1 MSKVVYPMSPPE
13 YSGPGPSFDGGA
25 NYGINPGAVEI
36 MTPDRIDDTTPPPA
50 YDSIFVSEQ
59 NSRQSKPNVHHDD
72 RNLWEKVHEWFEF
85 SILQQIIWLGAFV
98 FAITYISFG
107 LKYAGQCFRKKYDG
121 NGKTIEEEDLPSF
134 MKAEGGV
141 LCALVLYVFCWR
153 LIFICDR
160 KRTRRINKADLE
172 GRKKCGGYLF
182 FFCCGLCF
190 ATFVLCILGATKV
203 FQFHD
208 VTKNHTLKCNDE
220 FYNFYHDTK
229 IGQMAILI
237 PYAVYII
244 VSMFIVIPK
253 AKNWFMRHKWHQWA
267 SLLDADQDGII
278 SSDDMKKTNATLE
291 QLRLAV
297 GDRRTALNADAQ
309 NKWWDDHIFKRGANK
324 HISVE
329 DYVAYL
335 EGIYNPAD
343 MGNKMR
349 PVITG
354 FFNFFSTPDFRKKN
368 CILTEEDFI
377 KFWTILKNVDK
388 VHCRN
393 IYIRHFLN
401 PTTMESFLGDFVAL
415 VSSNDFFDENTIRV
429 HTVLKPPR
437 SSPCD
442 TICHPSCC
450 GV

>member
-1 MSKVVYPMSPPE
+1 MSKNVHPISPPE
-13 YSGPGPSFDGGA
+13 YSGPGPSFDGGP
-25 NYGINPGAVEI
+25 NTGVYPGAVEI
-36 MTPDRIDDTTPPPA
+36 MTPDRIADTTPPPA
-50 YDSIFVSEQ
+50 YDSIFINQ
-59 NSRQSKPNVHHDD
+59 RQSKPNVHHDD

-85 SILQQIIWLGAFV
+85 SVLQQIIWLGALA
-98 FAITYISFG
+98 FAISYIVFG
-107 LKYAGQCFRKKYDG
+107 LKYAGHCYRKKYDG
-121 NGKTIEEEDLPSF
+121 KGKTIEEEDLPLF

-141 LCALVLYVFCWR
+141 LCALVLYVFFWR
-153 LIFICDR
+153 LLFICDR
-160 KRTRRINKADLE
+160 RRTHRINKADLE

-190 ATFVLCILGATKV
+190 ATFVLCIIGATKV

-208 VTKNHTLKCNDE
+208 VSKNHTLKCDQE
-220 FYNFYHDTK
+220 FYNFYHDAK
-229 IGQMAILI
+229 IGQMMVLI
-237 PYAVYII
+237 PYALYVI

-253 AKNWFMRHKWHQWA
+253 AKNWFMRHKWRQWA

-278 SSDDMKKTNATLE
+278 SSDDMERTNNTLE
-291 QLRLAV
+291 QLRLAI

-309 NKWWDDHIFKRGANK
+309 KKWWNDHIFKRGTNK
-324 HISVE
+324 HISVD
-329 DYVAYL
+329 DYVTYL

-343 MGNKMR
+343 MRNKMR

-368 CILTEEDFI
+368 CILAEEDFI
-377 KFWTILKNVDK
+377 KFWAILKNVDK

-401 PTTMESFLGDFVAL
+401 PSTMESFLEDFVAL
-415 VSSNDFFDENTIRV
+415 VSYNDFFDENTIRV

-437 SSPCD
+437 SATCD
-442 TICHPSCC
+442 PICHPSFC

>member
-1 MSKVVYPMSPPE
+1 MKQKCSRVLYILQYSVDYSTCSAVPQVVPVKSKY
-13 YSGPGPSFDGGA
+13 YSYNATNLINGIWCLYFTINFDEPCPLLGLLA
-25 NYGINPGAVEI
+25 
-36 MTPDRIDDTTPPPA
+36 PPPA

-121 NGKTIEEEDLPSF
+121 NGKTIEEDLPSF

-160 KRTRRINKADLE
+160 KRTHRINKADLE

-237 PYAVYII
+237 PYAVYVI

-309 NKWWDDHIFKRGANK
+309 KNGGMIIFLKEELTNTSLLKTMSLIWREFIIHVIWGTKCAQLSPAFL
-324 HISVE
+324 ISSLLQTSGRRI
-329 DYVAYL
+329 A
-335 EGIYNPAD
+335 
-343 MGNKMR
+343 
-349 PVITG
+349 
-354 FFNFFSTPDFRKKN
+354 FWRKK
-368 CILTEEDFI
+368 ILS
-377 KFWTILKNVDK
+377 
-388 VHCRN
+388 
-393 IYIRHFLN
+393 
-401 PTTMESFLGDFVAL
+401 SFGQF
-415 VSSNDFFDENTIRV
+415 
-429 HTVLKPPR
+429 
-437 SSPCD
+437 
-442 TICHPSCC
+442 
-450 GV
+450 